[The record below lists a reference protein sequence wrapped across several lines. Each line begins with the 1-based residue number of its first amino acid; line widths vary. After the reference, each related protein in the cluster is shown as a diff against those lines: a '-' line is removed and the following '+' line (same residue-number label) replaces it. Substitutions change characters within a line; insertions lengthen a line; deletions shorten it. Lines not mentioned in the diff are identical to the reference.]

1 MDQGGFRVAYRKALA
16 LAVALSGLLLLS
28 APVVDAHPPSRGQGR
43 GGVIVGGYYNP
54 YLFNPYLGF
63 GWGGYPYAYGYGY
76 SLYGYGYGYGRPA
89 APSSSARFQVSPK
102 EAEVFV
108 DGYRA
113 GRVDDFDGT
122 FQRLNV
128 EPGPHE
134 VTLFLSGYRTATEK
148 IYFAEG
154 STIKLRQTLEKLGP
168 GESSTPPPPAPPRRR
183 SRGGRADAG
192 DFDSEGRAARDS
204 R

>member
-1 MDQGGFRVAYRKALA
+1 MDQGGFRVANRKALA
-16 LAVALSGLLLLS
+16 LAVPLSGLLLLS
-28 APVVDAHPPSRGQGR
+28 ASVVDAQPRGRGR
-43 GGVIVGGYYNP
+43 GGVIVGGYYSP

-76 SLYGYGYGYGRPA
+76 GYSPYYGYGYGRPA
-89 APSSSARFQVSPK
+89 APSGSARLQVSPK
-102 EAEVFV
+102 EAAVYV

-134 VTLFLSGYRTATEK
+134 VTLFLSGYRTSTEK

-168 GESSTPPPPAPPRRR
+168 GESSTPPPRPPQRRR

-192 DFDSEGRAARDS
+192 EVDREDGAARDEP
-204 R
+204 